1 MAGHALAL
9 SVPFASLSLQE
20 TNMTCFTSSSAAVA
34 KRSFLSGVSL
44 RPCVVVNAP
53 LRMRKAQSVVGLAM
67 ASAAA
72 AAPAITEEG
81 EGSLEQWVRQMLP
94 GGFAAQ
100 RLIGTGRRK
109 TAVARVV
116 LIDGTGQIII
126 NNRTAQDYLQGNP
139 VWLQYVKYPLASL
152 GYESKY
158 DVIVRTEGG
167 GLSAQAQAIL
177 LGIARALIVA
187 NQANRDPLKK
197 QGLLT
202 RDSRKVERKKYGLL
216 KARKAPQYS
225 KR

>member
-126 NNRTAQDYLQGNP
+126 NNRTAQVLLFALLSFFFSLPYFSSM
-139 VWLQYVKYPLASL
+139 PLSL
-152 GYESKY
+152 FE
-158 DVIVRTEGG
+158 
-167 GLSAQAQAIL
+167 QAVMSL
-177 LGIARALIVA
+177 W
-187 NQANRDPLKK
+187 
-197 QGLLT
+197 
-202 RDSRKVERKKYGLL
+202 SCF
-216 KARKAPQYS
+216 
-225 KR
+225 

>member
-20 TNMTCFTSSSAAVA
+20 SNMTCFASSSAAVA

-44 RPCVVVNAP
+44 RPCVVNAP

-67 ASAAA
+67 ASAAV

-126 NNRTAQDYLQGNP
+126 NNRTAQVLFFALLSFFFSLPFFSLMPLSLFEQA
-139 VWLQYVKYPLASL
+139 VMSLWWWL
-152 GYESKY
+152 
-158 DVIVRTEGG
+158 
-167 GLSAQAQAIL
+167 
-177 LGIARALIVA
+177 
-187 NQANRDPLKK
+187 
-197 QGLLT
+197 
-202 RDSRKVERKKYGLL
+202 
-216 KARKAPQYS
+216 
-225 KR
+225 

>member
-20 TNMTCFTSSSAAVA
+20 TNMTCFTSSSASVA

-67 ASAAA
+67 ASAA

-126 NNRTAQDYLQGNP
+126 NNRTAQVLLFALLSFFFSLPYFSLMPLSLFEQE
-139 VWLQYVKYPLASL
+139 VMSLWSWL
-152 GYESKY
+152 
-158 DVIVRTEGG
+158 
-167 GLSAQAQAIL
+167 
-177 LGIARALIVA
+177 
-187 NQANRDPLKK
+187 
-197 QGLLT
+197 
-202 RDSRKVERKKYGLL
+202 
-216 KARKAPQYS
+216 
-225 KR
+225 

>member
-1 MAGHALAL
+1 
-9 SVPFASLSLQE
+9 
-20 TNMTCFTSSSAAVA
+20 MTCFTSSSAAVA

-44 RPCVVVNAP
+44 RPCVVNGP

-116 LIDGTGQIII
+116 LIDGTGQIVI
-126 NNRTAQDYLQGNP
+126 NNRTAQVLLFALLSLFFSLPFFSLMPLSLFEQA
-139 VWLQYVKYPLASL
+139 VMSLWSWL
-152 GYESKY
+152 
-158 DVIVRTEGG
+158 
-167 GLSAQAQAIL
+167 
-177 LGIARALIVA
+177 
-187 NQANRDPLKK
+187 
-197 QGLLT
+197 
-202 RDSRKVERKKYGLL
+202 
-216 KARKAPQYS
+216 
-225 KR
+225 

>member
-126 NNRTAQDYLQGNP
+126 NNRTAQVLLFDLLSFFFFP
-139 VWLQYVKYPLASL
+139 PLLLVDASL
-152 GYESKY
+152 
-158 DVIVRTEGG
+158 T
-167 GLSAQAQAIL
+167 L
-177 LGIARALIVA
+177 RASGHEFVVVA
-187 NQANRDPLKK
+187 MAFEVAHF
-197 QGLLT
+197 
-202 RDSRKVERKKYGLL
+202 DSRDELHVPVTRYVHRRGNED
-216 KARKAPQYS
+216 
-225 KR
+225 

>member
-1 MAGHALAL
+1 
-9 SVPFASLSLQE
+9 
-20 TNMTCFTSSSAAVA
+20 MTCFTSSSGSVA

-67 ASAAA
+67 ASAAAAAAAA

-126 NNRTAQDYLQGNP
+126 NNRTAQVLLFALLSFFFFP
-139 VWLQYVKYPLASL
+139 PLLLVDASL
-152 GYESKY
+152 TLRASGHEF
-158 DVIVRTEGG
+158 VVV
-167 GLSAQAQAIL
+167 AI
-177 LGIARALIVA
+177 AFEVA
-187 NQANRDPLKK
+187 HF
-197 QGLLT
+197 
-202 RDSRKVERKKYGLL
+202 DSRDELHVPVSTRYVHRRGNED
-216 KARKAPQYS
+216 
-225 KR
+225 